1 MHPVPTADKARAVQ
15 HYQALAA
22 EAAALPVD
30 PAALPTPPRLPTCI
44 PVEYLDQAGRLCL
57 AYPRSPWNPARYM
70 VVRMGSRPYYSAA
83 TDLECVHDDFG
94 NLVPLR
100 ERQLTGDFWSL
111 AAWKPVTRDAA
122 AEPPPP
128 CATAQAA

>member
-1 MHPVPTADKARAVQ
+1 MHPVPNADKTRAVR
-15 HYQALAA
+15 HYQSLAA
-22 EAAALPVD
+22 E
-30 PAALPTPPRLPTCI
+30 PTPPRLPTCI
-44 PVEYLDQAGRLCL
+44 PVEYMDQAGRLCL

-70 VVRMGSRPYYSAA
+70 VVRMGTRPVYSSA

-111 AAWKPVTRDAA
+111 SAWKPVQ
-122 AEPPPP
+122 PGSV
-128 CATAQAA
+128 Q